1 MHPGDSNVVAK
12 SDPGKDDVVA
22 LNLRQPWI
30 PAAPVKATVAFL
42 VYLIPTLWRLHRF
55 MREKQIQLVSLEYPM
70 PFMLYFFVLR
80 TWTRI
85 PILIGLHGSDVLL
98 LHNTDL
104 VWQWIVRRMMRR
116 ADWMLAHSFSLLQ
129 DAHERVGSLGAN
141 CSYLHCGVECRRL
154 RETAQA
160 ATDVAPIPKGDYV
173 LTVAKLYPRKG
184 LDVLLRA
191 IHDLKSSHGT
201 YRFVIVGDGPE
212 EARLK
217 SMAMEL
223 GIESM
228 VHFAGDVKS
237 NIVPALF
244 KHCAFFAL
252 SSRVEPFGIVLLE
265 AMTFGK
271 AIVATR
277 AGGIPEF
284 VEHGHNGLLVPVED
298 SHALAEGIDKLIRD
312 KDLRERIG
320 RNGRMVVEDQ
330 YDYDKLVM
338 KYEELFKDQIRRAN
352 VC

>member
-1 MHPGDSNVVAK
+1 
-12 SDPGKDDVVA
+12 
-22 LNLRQPWI
+22 
-30 PAAPVKATVAFL
+30 
-42 VYLIPTLWRLHRF
+42 

-70 PFMLYFFVLR
+70 TYMLYFFVLR

-85 PILIGLHGSDVLL
+85 PIVVGLHGSDILL
-98 LHNTDL
+98 LHTNDS
-104 VWQWIVRRMMRR
+104 VWQWIVPRIVRG
-116 ADWMLAHSFSLLQ
+116 ADWVLAHSISLLS
-129 DAHERVGSLGAN
+129 DTHAKVHGLGEN
-141 CSYLHCGVECRRL
+141 CSYLHYGVECLRL
-154 RETAQA
+154 RETAER
-160 ATDVAPIPKGDYV
+160 ATIAAPIPEGDYV

-184 LDVLLRA
+184 LDILLRA

-212 EARLK
+212 EGRLK

-271 AIVATR
+271 AIVATT

-284 VEHGHNGLLVPVED
+284 VEHGHNGLLVPIED
-298 SHALAEGIDKLIRD
+298 SRALAEGIDKLIRD

-338 KYEELFKDQIRRAN
+338 KYEELFKEQIRRAS